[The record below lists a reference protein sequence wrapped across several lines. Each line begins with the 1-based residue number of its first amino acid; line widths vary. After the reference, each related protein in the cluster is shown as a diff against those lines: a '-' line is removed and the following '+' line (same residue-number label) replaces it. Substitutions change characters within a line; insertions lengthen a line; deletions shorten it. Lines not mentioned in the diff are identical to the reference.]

1 MWRKWPGVRSTMKL
15 MGISFFEKKPDIEEL
30 ERNGDIDRLIRLL
43 SHPDDPIQW
52 KAAEALIRIGK
63 PAGKKLIEQTHH
75 PNRAIRIGV
84 IETLTEMREQEAAR
98 KLMDLLIHDESIEV
112 RWASAVAL
120 GEIGDK
126 SAIPPLIH
134 ALQDPDKY
142 VRYGAALAL
151 DELGW
156 NPGTPEEYAYYLSA
170 AQKWEELI
178 LYHKDIP
185 AKPFLHHL
193 SDIDPS
199 VRAHAVE
206 VLGELRTPDAREGC
220 STVLKDINGEV
231 RWKGIQAFPNCG
243 IPLMHL
249 PIGLSRRKRERKNV
263 FVACLLNFLF
273 IGLGYNYLGF
283 WWGIL
288 LFQLNVTIIVILG
301 LLIGPFIPYLA
312 SYAIS
317 AVVVVHTWFYVRR
330 LPDI

>member
-1 MWRKWPGVRSTMKL
+1 MKSTGASL
-15 MGISFFEKKPDIEEL
+15 FRPKPDIEGL
-30 ERNGDIDRLIRLL
+30 ERNGDIYRLIKLL
-43 SHPDDPIQW
+43 SHRDEIIQGKAVAALVRMGDPAI
-52 KAAEALIRIGK
+52 KE
-63 PAGKKLIEQTHH
+63 LIERIYH
-75 PNRAIRIGV
+75 PNRIVRIGI
-84 IETLTEMREQEAAR
+84 IETLAQTRDKRAVG
-98 KLMDLLIHDESIEV
+98 KIIDLLRNDESIEV
-112 RWASAVAL
+112 RWISAIAL

-126 SAIPPLIH
+126 SAIPPLIY

-156 NPGTPEEYAYYLSA
+156 NPKTPEEYAYYLSA

-193 SDIDPS
+193 ADIDPM

-206 VLGELRTPDAREGC
+206 VLGELRTPDAKEGC

-283 WWGIL
+283 WWGML